1 MARCIAALTLLVPLL
16 LLPACARTTGV
27 AGGAP
32 PSAVPATPGSR
43 APSTASATATYR
55 VGRRQVEFTDQSRVT
70 DPNPGQPGNKTQG
83 RTLPTTIWY
92 PAAPARGPFPVIL
105 FSHGL
110 LGLPA
115 DYQAIATR
123 WASAG
128 FVVVAPTYP
137 LTSRASPHVQP
148 LDVPNQPADASFVL
162 TSVLR
167 LAERP
172 SDPLHGMLDSS
183 RIAAAGH
190 SAGAITT
197 VGLFTTCCRDAR
209 ILAGI
214 VLAGNS
220 LGFTNHFAGRPVPML
235 FEHGDTTHSSPT
247 GPAAC
252 CGTGCPGQR
261 RSSPY
266 KVKATSTRISC
277 PPALA
282 SPLWRQRRRTSS
294 AGRFPATRWRGT
306 TSASTPVCPTW
317 RVSTTSYS
325 APLVSAARGR

>member
-1 MARCIAALTLLVPLL
+1 MTRCTAGCTLLVPLL
-16 LLPACARTTGV
+16 LLPACVHTTGA

-32 PSAVPATPGSR
+32 PSAVPTAHASP
-43 APSTASATATYR
+43 AASTASATATYR
-55 VGRRQVEFTDQSRVT
+55 VGRRQVEFTDPSRVT
-70 DPNPGQPGNKTQG
+70 DPSPGQPGNKTQG

-92 PAAPARGPFPVIL
+92 PAPPARGPFPVVL

-110 LGLPA
+110 LGLPS

-123 WASAG
+123 WSSAG

-137 LTSRASPHVQP
+137 LTSRASPQVQP

-167 LAERP
+167 LAERQG
-172 SDPLHGMLDSS
+172 DPLHGMLDSG
-183 RIAAAGH
+183 RVVAAGH

-209 ILAGI
+209 LLAGI

-235 FEHGDTTHSSPT
+235 FEHSDNDPLVPYWTGRLLWDGLTWPKAFVTLRGQGHIDPYLVPSSP
-247 GPAAC
+247 GFAVVAA
-252 CGTGCPGQR
+252 TTTDFLRWSVSRDQ
-261 RSSPY
+261 S
-266 KVKATSTRISC
+266 
-277 PPALA
+277 ALND
-282 SPLWRQRRRTSS
+282 LRQH
-294 AGRFPATRWRGT
+294 AIVPNLGHIDDQ
-306 TSASTPVCPTW
+306 
-317 RVSTTSYS
+317 
-325 APLVSAARGR
+325 L

>member
-1 MARCIAALTLLVPLL
+1 MTPYTAGFRLLVSLL
-16 LLPACARTTGV
+16 LLPACIQTTGA

-32 PSAVPATPGSR
+32 PSAVSTAHGSP

-55 VGRRQVEFTDQSRVT
+55 VGRRQLEFTDPSRVT

-92 PAAPARGPFPVIL
+92 PAPPARGPFPLVL

-110 LGLPA
+110 LGLPT
-115 DYQAIATR
+115 DYEAIATR
-123 WASAG
+123 WSSAG

-137 LTSRASPHVQP
+137 LTSRASSHVQP

-162 TSVLR
+162 NSVLR

-172 SDPLHGMLDSS
+172 GDTFQGLLDSG
-183 RIAAAGH
+183 RVAAAGH

-209 ILAGI
+209 LLAGI

-220 LGFTNHFAGRPVPML
+220 LGFSNHFAGRPVPML
-235 FEHGDTTHSSPT
+235 FEHSDNDPLVPYWT
-247 GPAAC
+247 GRLLWDGLPWPKAFI
-252 CGTGCPGQR
+252 TLRGQGHID
-261 RSSPY
+261 PY
-266 KVKATSTRISC
+266 LV
-277 PPALA
+277 P
-282 SPLWRQRRRTSS
+282 SS
-294 AGRFPATRWRGT
+294 AGFPVVAATTTDFLRWSVSGDQRALNDLRQH
-306 TSASTPVCPTW
+306 ASVPD
-317 RVSTTSYS
+317 
-325 APLVSAARGR
+325 LARLDNQL

>member
-235 FEHGDTTHSSPT
+235 FEHGDNDPLVPYWT
-247 GPAAC
+247 GRLLWDGLPWPKAFI
-252 CGTGCPGQR
+252 TLQGQGHID
-261 RSSPY
+261 PY
-266 KVKATSTRISC
+266 LV
-277 PPALA
+277 PA
-282 SPLWRQRRRTSS
+282 SPGFAVVAATTTDFLRWSVSGDKMARNDLRQH
-294 AGRFPATRWRGT
+294 
-306 TSASTPVCPTW
+306 ASVPD
-317 RVSTTSYS
+317 
-325 APLVSAARGR
+325 LARIDDQL